1 MTADREI
8 ILVPQP
14 PLHLIERAAFG
25 GQVERTLYDVG
36 AIHGGILVRRQ
47 TRTITQVSQCRADAA
62 EAQKKRGVRS
72 GPRTPLGKVL

>member
-14 PLHLIERAAFG
+14 PLHLVERTAFG

-36 AIHGGILVRRQ
+36 AIHGGILVRPQ
-47 TRTITQVSQCRADAA
+47 TRTITQVSRD
-62 EAQKKRGVRS
+62 
-72 GPRTPLGKVL
+72 